1 MVFPAWVA
9 PGTPSAWETPP
20 PAPAHRRLRI
30 NGGFAVIDAQQRR
43 LHQRVHALGFADLGS
58 YLTTRSHHDAD
69 VAQLASE
76 LDTTVEVI
84 GRLLGQ
90 ASLRPPRPAHSAHH
104 RRATDQRLH
113 ARAAQLGFPDL
124 PAYLADR
131 VAGQAWSLAQIAS
144 ELGINEKTVRDRL
157 DRCELRRTRQTPAQ
171 RDGSQLAAARLRARA
186 QARRAARLRELG
198 FADLEAYLRVRRLE
212 QGWPIPRMRAE
223 LGVDRAWLTQQMIR
237 LGLR

>member
-1 MVFPAWVA
+1 
-9 PGTPSAWETPP
+9 
-20 PAPAHRRLRI
+20 LRI
-30 NGGFAVIDAQQRR
+30 TGGFRVIDRLQRR
-43 LHQRVHALGFADLGS
+43 LHDRAHALGCADLGS
-58 YLTTRSHHDAD
+58 YLATRSHHDAD

-76 LDTTVEVI
+76 LDTTIEVI
-84 GRLLGQ
+84 GRLLAQ
-90 ASLRPPRPAHSAHH
+90 AGHGRPPRPTHSAHQ
-104 RRATDQRLH
+104 RRHATDQRLTS
-113 ARAAQLGFPDL
+113 RAVQLGFTDL

-131 VAGQAWSLAQIAS
+131 VAQQAWSLAQIAS

-157 DRCELRRTRQTPAQ
+157 DRCELRRRRHTPAQ

-223 LGVDRAWLTQQMIR
+223 LGVDRAWLTHHMTR